1 MQLPILSSLSELFSK
16 VTEDFKSLFQA
27 WSLVAA
33 GLFLFLNLLLVYPL
47 ARGIPAVKAFE
58 GLVTLI
64 QVAVG
69 TFALFFLGYLV
80 NSLSSF
86 FVALAGG
93 QAFRGSLI
101 DGMMRRGQQQH
112 TWCRHPV
119 PTVKTAGWYAK
130 YVETC
135 YRSLGEPGFNGFCL
149 SEAGFQ
155 PPLN

>member
-47 ARGIPAVKAFE
+47 ARAIPAIKAFE
-58 GLVTLI
+58 GLDKFI
-64 QVAVG
+64 QVAVA
-69 TFALFFLGYLV
+69 TFALFLFGYLV

-86 FVALAGG
+86 FVVLAGG

-101 DGMMRRGQQQH
+101 DGMMRRGQQPH
-112 TWCRHPV
+112 TWCSHPV
-119 PTVKTAGWYAK
+119 LNNTIHLQP
-130 YVETC
+130 
-135 YRSLGEPGFNGFCL
+135 
-149 SEAGFQ
+149 SEQ
-155 PPLN
+155 PPA